1 MAERDDDGGL
11 EKRERFGFPEQV
23 KRLFPLLIIVVALIV
38 SARSFLIPED
48 FGEYGHFRAS
58 ALEEAVLREMKYAGR
73 AACADCHDDLVEIKA
88 RGFHKNVACEV
99 CHGPAAAHIEDDEA
113 VELRVP
119 RERGYCVLC
128 HEYLPSRP
136 TGFPQIVADT
146 HNPRTPCFECHEP
159 HDPKPPETPQN
170 CSACHATIAR
180 TKLVSH
186 HANVDCIVCHETSEG
201 HKIDPRDFI
210 PPKPTTRAF
219 CGSCHGEDADSSPR
233 IPRVDMDSHGT
244 GYVCW
249 QCHYPHLPETQ

>member
-1 MAERDDDGGL
+1 MAQN
-11 EKRERFGFPEQV
+11 PS
-23 KRLFPLLIIVVALIV
+23 LILMDEMP
-38 SARSFLIPED
+38 S
-48 FGEYGHFRAS
+48 YFRATS
-58 ALEEAVLREMKYAGR
+58 
-73 AACADCHDDLVEIKA
+73 
-88 RGFHKNVACEV
+88 
-99 CHGPAAAHIEDDEA
+99 IELP
-113 VELRVP
+113 VGIL
-119 RERGYCVLC
+119 YSLLQ
-128 HEYLPSRP
+128 YLPSRP